1 MQIYFRF
8 VANGKMSVNLTFEI
22 GYFETKIEGFETSRR
37 SYASSSANKKK
48 TNKLPKKVSTWFKD
62 SKKENNA
69 SLRFILL
76 HWIALNWRTQMCFFR
91 KKTAL
96 TKLWNCKLIVHTLPM
111 LMQLKSFWMKGLQ
124 HWHWNSSRS
133 VLLENDQVRITY
145 IFQYFD

>member
-8 VANGKMSVNLTFEI
+8 VANGKMSVNLTFEN

-37 SYASSSANKKK
+37 SYASSSSNKKK

-91 KKTAL
+91 KKIAL
-96 TKLWNCKLIVHTLPM
+96 TKL
-111 LMQLKSFWMKGLQ
+111 
-124 HWHWNSSRS
+124 
-133 VLLENDQVRITY
+133 
-145 IFQYFD
+145 